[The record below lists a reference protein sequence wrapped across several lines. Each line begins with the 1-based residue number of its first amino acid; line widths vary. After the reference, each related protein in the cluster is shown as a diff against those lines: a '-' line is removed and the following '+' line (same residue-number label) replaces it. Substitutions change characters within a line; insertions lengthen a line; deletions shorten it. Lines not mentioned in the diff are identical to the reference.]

1 MATATTLTAW
11 DNALKQYYRGAEVEK
26 LVYDSHPWMELCP
39 KDEKFR
45 GVNAP
50 IPVYYTRPQGRSA
63 TFATAQS
70 AASASK
76 IGEFLLTRKANYGVA
91 TISGE
96 AVAASEGDRYSFLKN
111 FNSLGLLYSNV

>member
-1 MATATTLTAW
+1 M
-11 DNALKQYYRGAEVEK
+11 
-26 LVYDSHPWMELCP
+26 

-91 TISGE
+91 TIVVRPWQLVRVIGIVS
-96 AVAASEGDRYSFLKN
+96 LK
-111 FNSLGLLYSNV
+111 VRAII